1 MNNLNEQLFKAV
13 KSNEIEE
20 VKKLIDAGADV
31 NVVNVDGE
39 TALYWASYKGR
50 SEIVK
55 MLIEAGAD
63 VNVVNKNHTKIED
76 IINKIL
82 VNNYR
87 IEIEKCLTIP
97 NLVKITTLGKDI
109 NCFLYNL
116 NVSFEEQKD
125 DCKLAIEKLSQK
137 K

>member
-1 MNNLNEQLFKAV
+1 MNNLNEKLLEAV
-13 KSNEIEE
+13 KLNEIEE
-20 VKKLIDAGADV
+20 
-31 NVVNVDGE
+31 
-39 TALYWASYKGR
+39 
-50 SEIVK
+50 VK

-63 VNVVNKNHTKIED
+63 VNVVDNNYKMED

-97 NLVKITTLGKDI
+97 NLVKITALGKDI